1 MRMPTLNPRIDAY
14 IAAAPAFAQ
23 PILTRIRS
31 VIHAACPQ
39 VEETIK
45 WSRPHF
51 QYKGMLCQMS
61 AFKEHCALG
70 FWKGQVLFPGA
81 DGLEGMGH
89 FGRITSVKDLP
100 PKEALADIVR
110 LAMKLNDEGVKG
122 RARAKPAPRALAVP
136 DDLAAALTATP
147 AAQAA
152 FNQGSTSFKREYV
165 DWIVD
170 AKTQAT
176 RQRRMAQAIDWL
188 AEGKARN
195 WKYEKC

>member
-1 MRMPTLNPRIDAY
+1 MRMPTIDPRIDEY

-23 PILTRIRS
+23 PILAHIRS

-39 VEETIK
+39 VEETMK

-70 FWKGQVLFPGA
+70 FWKGQILFPDTPGI
-81 DGLEGMGH
+81 EGMGH

-100 PKEALADIVR
+100 SKKALGDIVKQ
-110 LAMKLNDEGVKG
+110 AMKLNDDGVKG
-122 RARAKPAPRALAVP
+122 PERAKAAARELTVPDYLRAALAEV
-136 DDLAAALTATP
+136 P
-147 AAQAA
+147 AAQAT
-152 FNQGSTSFKREYV
+152 FDKGSASFKREYV
-165 DWIVD
+165 DWITD
-170 AKTQAT
+170 AKTEAT
-176 RQRRMAQAIDWL
+176 RLRRMAQAIEWL